1 MKQRWDKIILS
12 ELSAA
17 FDALD
22 DAQVEALIDELLKP
36 GRRVLC
42 VGVGRVLISMKAWVK
57 RLRHMNIDLNFV
69 GAESEE
75 PIGEGD
81 LLIVASASGESLFPV
96 AIARKAKQLG
106 ATVLY
111 LGCTPTS
118 SADELADLRVILR
131 GRTKFTPASDPVSI
145 QPMSTLFEQQLYL
158 LCDMITLE
166 IMARL
171 GWDEKTVKDRHAN
184 LE

>member
-1 MKQRWDKIILS
+1 MKQRWDKIILN

-22 DAQVEALIDELLKP
+22 ETQVETLIDELLKP

-75 PIGEGD
+75 PIGKGD

-96 AIARKAKQLG
+96 AIARKAARRDRALSR
-106 ATVLY
+106 LH
-111 LGCTPTS
+111 
-118 SADELADLRVILR
+118 ADKLR
-131 GRTKFTPASDPVSI
+131 GRACGSSRDPARQNKVHAGVRSRFDPADVH
-145 QPMSTLFEQQLYL
+145 PF
-158 LCDMITLE
+158 
-166 IMARL
+166 
-171 GWDEKTVKDRHAN
+171 
-184 LE
+184 